1 MQEDQQRLAAAV
13 KGKKVAFIGA
23 GVSHKTLL
31 RQFCGMGAAVT
42 LCDKKQLE
50 EFGDYAG
57 ELRELG
63 VNLSLGEG
71 YLAGLAGQDMI
82 LRTPGF
88 EYYTP
93 ELQAAK
99 AAGALV
105 TSEMELFFEYC
116 PCEITAVT
124 GSDGKTTT
132 TSLIAAMFE
141 AAGRTVHWAG
151 TLAGRC
157 CPFWLRCG
165 RRTRRW
171 WSFRA
176 FS

>member
-71 YLAGLAGQDMI
+71 YLAGLAGLDMI

-105 TSEMELFFEYC
+105 TRAMERLFE
-116 PCEITAVT
+116 
-124 GSDGKTTT
+124 
-132 TSLIAAMFE
+132 
-141 AAGRTVHWAG
+141 
-151 TLAGRC
+151 
-157 CPFWLRCG
+157 
-165 RRTRRW
+165 
-171 WSFRA
+171 
-176 FS
+176 